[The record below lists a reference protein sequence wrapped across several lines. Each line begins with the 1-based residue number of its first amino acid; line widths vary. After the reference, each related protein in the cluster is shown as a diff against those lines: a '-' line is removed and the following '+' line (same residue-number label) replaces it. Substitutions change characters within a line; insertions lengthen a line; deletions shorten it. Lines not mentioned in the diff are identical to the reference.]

1 MGYSEFFS
9 RITGSPSPYPYQ
21 ARLADGDWP
30 DILDVPTGLGKTAAV
45 TVAWLFRRI
54 RGDTGTPRRLIWCL
68 PMRVLV
74 EQTVAAIDGW
84 MAAAAPEFEAAG
96 IATPRMHVLMG
107 GRVDHR
113 WIERPEEPAVVV
125 GTQDMLL
132 SRALMRGYGMSRYR
146 WPMDFA
152 LLHNDGLWVFD
163 EVQLMGTGLST
174 SAQLEAFRRL
184 PGMAHDGASRSL
196 WMSATLQPDW
206 LATIDFRPH
215 VQTLRVAA
223 LDTDERRIPSVS
235 TRLHASKRLVKSEVS
250 LVADTKSATAAY
262 VRDLAASVLSA
273 HDGTSPTLVVVN
285 RVERAQELAKAI
297 SRGLPGDSSTEVLL
311 VHARFRRRERDRL
324 NERLRR
330 LRAGDDVILVATQ
343 AVEAGVDLTS
353 ARLFTELAP
362 WSSIV
367 QRFGRCNRGGEY
379 ADAIVTWV
387 DMDTRADPKLCR
399 PYEIEELNRA
409 RSILRTLSSAASADL
424 PPVKDGPATT
434 HVLRRRDLLELYDT
448 DPDLSGFDLDVSRYV
463 RDAGSPQVQVF
474 WRAFE
479 GAPGSDEAPLAD
491 ELCPVSIGQVKDHLK
506 KRAAFAWD
514 ALMGRWAATR
524 ADSVLPGQTLML
536 RAAEGGYDPD
546 LGFLPGRRGSVEV
559 LELPGE
565 PQPGMDRMDGDV
577 RTAVGRWVTLARHS
591 ADALKEAK
599 MLAELAGEQAAA
611 VCDAALNHDIG
622 KIHPAF
628 LTPLLDF
635 DVDGEHAG
643 EFWAKSGTRGRLV
656 YRVETDGESVP
667 RPHFRHELASA
678 LSWLSRCGEH
688 VRRDLVPFLIAA
700 HHGRV
705 RMGLRA
711 LPAEATPPDDGLWLA
726 GCGTA
731 ILSLQRISTA

>member
-1 MGYSEFFS
+1 M
-9 RITGSPSPYPYQ
+9 
-21 ARLADGDWP
+21 
-30 DILDVPTGLGKTAAV
+30 
-45 TVAWLFRRI
+45 
-54 RGDTGTPRRLIWCL
+54 
-68 PMRVLV
+68 
-74 EQTVAAIDGW
+74 
-84 MAAAAPEFEAAG
+84 
-96 IATPRMHVLMG
+96 
-107 GRVDHR
+107 
-113 WIERPEEPAVVV
+113 VV
-125 GTQDMLL
+125 GTQGMLL
-132 SRALMRGYGMSRYR
+132 SRALMRGYGISRYR

-152 LLHNDGLWVFD
+152 LLHNDGLWS
-163 EVQLMGTGLST
+163 LST
-174 SAQLEAFRRL
+174 RCSSWAPACPHPASGWRRFVVCRAWRTTAR
-184 PGMAHDGASRSL
+184 PAPL

-206 LATIDFRPH
+206 LATIDFGPH

-343 AVEAGVDLTS
+343 AVEAGMSLDLGAAVHGVGAVVLHRS
-353 ARLFTELAP
+353 AVRPPAM
-362 WSSIV
+362 S
-367 QRFGRCNRGGEY
+367 GGEY

-387 DMDTRADPKLCR
+387 DMDTRANPKLCR

-434 HVLRRRDLLELYDT
+434 HVLRRRDLLKLYDT

-524 ADSVLPGQTLML
+524 ADSSPAGQTLML

-559 LELPGE
+559 LELARGAAAS
-565 PQPGMDRMDGDV
+565 GMDRMDGDV
-577 RTAVGRWVTLARHS
+577 RTGAAHSVTL
-591 ADALKEAK
+591 
-599 MLAELAGEQAAA
+599 
-611 VCDAALNHDIG
+611 
-622 KIHPAF
+622 
-628 LTPLLDF
+628 TPGI
-635 DVDGEHAG
+635 VQMH
-643 EFWAKSGTRGRLV
+643 
-656 YRVETDGESVP
+656 
-667 RPHFRHELASA
+667 
-678 LSWLSRCGEH
+678 
-688 VRRDLVPFLIAA
+688 
-700 HHGRV
+700 
-705 RMGLRA
+705 
-711 LPAEATPPDDGLWLA
+711 
-726 GCGTA
+726 
-731 ILSLQRISTA
+731 